1 VHYFI
6 TAFDVLKTLAQ
17 TNKGES
23 APLMQLVGQMYRDQG
38 IGGFY
43 RGVEVNV
50 LRAMTLNATNMGVY
64 DVSKGYVV
72 ESTGWARN
80 STKTAFFSSFLAG
93 FFMTVVSV
101 YICFHNITSCYRRL
115 VVNK

>member
-1 VHYFI
+1 M
-6 TAFDVLKTLAQ
+6 LKTLAQ